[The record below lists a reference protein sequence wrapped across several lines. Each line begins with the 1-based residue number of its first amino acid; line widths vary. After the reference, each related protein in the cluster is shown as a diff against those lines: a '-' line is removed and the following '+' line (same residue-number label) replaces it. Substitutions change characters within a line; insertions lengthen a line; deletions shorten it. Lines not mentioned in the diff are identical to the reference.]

1 MLTSTVDT
9 MTTSTPDQKLFEVL
23 LVDDHDLFAS
33 AMSNLLT
40 THDFASSVHIAT
52 TATAALEYLVLSTC
66 DLVLCDVGL
75 PDLSGL
81 DLLRSI
87 KDKNASTRVCM
98 LSGATGLQSIAVAL
112 ELGADGYL
120 LKTALLDEFLG
131 SLRSVMS
138 GRLVLDAESSRAV
151 LNMRNAPK
159 EDRLLSVRQ
168 VEILEMVAQG
178 WSSNDMATELGLAV
192 DTVRKAIKQV
202 HQRLGV
208 RSGPEAVAA
217 GFRLGLLR

>member
-1 MLTSTVDT
+1 
-9 MTTSTPDQKLFEVL
+9 MTTTTTDQQLFDVL
-23 LVDDHDLFAS
+23 LVDDHDLFAG
-33 AMSNLLT
+33 AMSNLLI
-40 THDFASSVHIAT
+40 THGFAKSVHVAT
-52 TATAALEYLVLSTC
+52 TATAALEYLVLSKC
-66 DLVLCDVGL
+66 DLALCDLGL

-87 KDKNASTRVCM
+87 KEQYTSTRVCM
-98 LSGATGLQSIAVAL
+98 LSGSSNIESIAIAL
-112 ELGADGYL
+112 EMQADGYL

-131 SLRSVMS
+131 SLRSVML

-159 EDRLLSVRQ
+159 EDRLLTMRQ
-168 VEILEMVAQG
+168 VEVLEMVAQG
-178 WSSNDMATELGLAV
+178 WSSTDIATELGLAI
-192 DTVRKAIKQV
+192 DTVRKAVKQV
-202 HQRLGV
+202 HRRLGV